1 MNMESE
7 IFRGTE
13 IDINKLLKYGF
24 IKEKDNYILKKSL
37 IDNFE
42 VVISI
47 DKESNVSCKII
58 DTLINDEY
66 LGYRF
71 KEQNGNFVNLIR
83 SKYIEVLKD
92 ILNKCFIKHEFV
104 YEQSNR
110 VNDYIKSKYNV
121 EVEHLWDKDPGC
133 GVYRNKNSNKWFSII
148 MDVKKNKIVGKEEI
162 IVEVINVK
170 LDNEVSNYL
179 KVNGIYPAY
188 HMSKK
193 YWVSIILDN
202 TIVDKD
208 VFKLIDISYSL
219 SDKRSK

>member
-7 IFRGTE
+7 IFRGAE

-42 VVISI
+42 VIISI
-47 DKESNVSCKII
+47 DKESNVSGKII

-121 EVEHLWDKDPGC
+121 E
-133 GVYRNKNSNKWFSII
+133 
-148 MDVKKNKIVGKEEI
+148 EI
-162 IVEVINVK
+162 GRAHV
-170 LDNEVSNYL
+170 
-179 KVNGIYPAY
+179 
-188 HMSKK
+188 
-193 YWVSIILDN
+193 
-202 TIVDKD
+202 
-208 VFKLIDISYSL
+208 
-219 SDKRSK
+219 